1 MLLKTKNHINKL
13 SLKEHIVVNKTATY
27 HVLGD
32 LKTAKT
38 IWFVL
43 HGYGMLAEFF
53 IKKFEPVVNDNT
65 CIIAPEG
72 LSKFYTQGFYGRV
85 GATWMTK
92 QDREVEIN
100 DYINYLN
107 QLHQF
112 ICAENTNSNLKINL
126 LGFSQGGATVSRW
139 AANGKAKFNN
149 LILWASVFP
158 EDMNFEQVNTQNT
171 FLLYGNDDEF
181 ATQEKVTQQKEL
193 LDNKAHFTI
202 IEFNGKH
209 DIPKS
214 VLIQQTEKNN
224 W

>member
-1 MLLKTKNHINKL
+1 MSNKQ
-13 SLKEHIVVNKTATY
+13 HIVVNKTATY
-27 HVLGD
+27 HILGNP
-32 LKTAKT
+32 KTAKT

-53 IKKFEPVVNDNT
+53 IKKFEPILNDQT
-65 CIIAPEG
+65 CVIAPEG

-92 QDREVEIN
+92 EDREVEID

-107 QLHQF
+107 QLHEF
-112 ICAENTNSNLKINL
+112 TCAENTNSSLKINL

-139 AANGKAKFNN
+139 AANRKARFDN
-149 LILWASVFP
+149 LILWASIFP
-158 EDMNFEQVNTQNT
+158 EDMNFEQITTHNT

-181 ATQEKVTQQKEL
+181 ATHEKVAQQKSL
-193 LDNKAHFTI
+193 LSNTTSFNI
-202 IEFNGKH
+202 IEFDGKH
-209 DIPKS
+209 DIPKT
-214 VLIQQTEKNN
+214 VLLEQTEKNN

>member
-1 MLLKTKNHINKL
+1 MSTKQ
-13 SLKEHIVVNKTATY
+13 HIVVNKTATY
-27 HVLGD
+27 HILGNP
-32 LKTAKT
+32 KTAKT

-53 IKKFEPVVNDNT
+53 IKKFEPILDNNT

-72 LSKFYTQGFYGRV
+72 LSKFYTKGFYGRV

-92 QDREVEIN
+92 EDRKVEIE

-112 ICAENTNSNLKINL
+112 ICEQNSSSNLKINL

-139 AANGKAKFNN
+139 AANGKANFNN

-158 EDMNFEQVNTQNT
+158 DDMNFEQVNTSNT
-171 FLLYGNDDEF
+171 FLLYGNEDEF
-181 ATQEKVTQQKEL
+181 AAEEKVNTQKDIL
-193 LDNKAHFTI
+193 NDKAQFTI
-202 IEFNGKH
+202 IKFNGKH
-209 DIPKS
+209 DIPKK
-214 VLIQQTEKNN
+214 VLVEQTKKYG